1 MKKRRRKR
9 RKTVDERGD
18 VKMMSR
24 VDIRRYRPTR
34 VCSPCMEKD
43 TLTVVVAMKVVV
55 GGKPRWVEAVIVKV
69 RVKVRVLVVLV
80 LVLVLVVGVVMM
92 VAEEEENMWAD
103 EAVKKRWTCQK

>member
-1 MKKRRRKR
+1 M
-9 RKTVDERGD
+9 DERGD

-55 GGKPRWVEAVIVKV
+55 GGKIRWVEAVMVMVKV
-69 RVKVRVLVVLV
+69 KVLVVLVV

-92 VAEEEENMWAD
+92 AAAEEEEEENMWAD

>member
-1 MKKRRRKR
+1 M
-9 RKTVDERGD
+9 DERGD

-55 GGKPRWVEAVIVKV
+55 GGKTRWVEAVMVKV
-69 RVKVRVLVVLV
+69 KVKVLVVLVLVLVVLVLV

-103 EAVKKRWTCQK
+103 EAVKTRWTCQK